1 MGVQL
6 GDIVSSEVIDFDF
19 LKGRAVAVDA
29 FNTLY
34 QFLSII
40 RQSTG
45 EPLRDSEGRVTSHL
59 SGLLYRNV
67 NLIEMGIRPAYVFD
81 GRPPQLKFH
90 TVEERNKKR
99 EEARKKWHEA
109 LKEERM
115 EEAKTYAI
123 QSTKIS
129 HDVIEESKKL
139 LDFLGIPVVQAPS
152 EGEAQAAYMVKC
164 GDVFSAASQDYD
176 ALLFGSTRLVR
187 NLTITGKRKLPRKRI
202 YVTVKPEILYID
214 KILKRLEITMEQLI
228 DIGILIGTDFNPGG
242 VEGIGPKKA
251 LKLIKKHGSI
261 EKVVEKEGLSL
272 NFQVEPIRK
281 IFLSI
286 EVTHDYSLEWKAPE
300 KEAVMDFLCYHRDFS
315 SERVEKALEKLEDAY
330 SKMKRQSVLD
340 TWF

>member
-6 GDIVSSEVIDFDF
+6 GDIVSSEIIDFDF

-40 RQSTG
+40 RQSGG
-45 EPLRDSEGRVTSHL
+45 EPLSDSEGRVTSHL

-67 NLIEMGIRPAYVFD
+67 NLIEMGIKPVYVFD
-81 GRPPQLKFH
+81 GRPPQLKFY

-99 EEARKKWHEA
+99 EEARKKWHDA
-109 LKEERM
+109 LVEERM
-115 EEAKTYAI
+115 EEAKSYAI

-129 HDVIEESKKL
+129 HDIIEESKKL

-164 GDVFSAASQDYD
+164 GDVSSTASQDYD

-214 KILKRLEITMEQLI
+214 KILKQLEITLEQLI
-228 DIGILIGTDFNPGG
+228 DIGILIGTDYNPGG

-251 LKLIKKHGSI
+251 LKLIKKYGSV
-261 EKVVEKEGLSL
+261 EKIVEKEGLSL

-315 SERVEKALEKLEDAY
+315 SERVEKALEKLENAY
-330 SKMKRQSVLD
+330 SRIKGQSVLD